1 MKRGTTVQ
9 RQILGLGLT
18 GAVVVLLASG
28 GRADDDAAP
37 SKPAPL
43 NMLKGRVL
51 DHEQK
56 PVTSAKVY
64 AVRADEGFM
73 FYGGPDHVH
82 TYARDEKVLFLF
94 TKYNG
99 RGSGDGTTDD
109 QGHFDIK
116 GLHAGRFNLLAVHK
130 DRGVVVKTEV
140 EQPNADDGVDLVLA
154 PPTFIEGTITGLVSK
169 DRKLYGY
176 FEFPGMMPWQIPW
189 QTPFGASRS
198 FILVR
203 PSVDIATNGT
213 FRVGPLPAGG
223 PWALSFYEIIT
234 KRSFGATLLKV
245 PVSAQTGKTT
255 QFNLDLIKGPKL
267 TGRIRGPQGEPLKDV
282 AVSVTPAS
290 ASGSI
295 FSRFA
300 ALFPG
305 GDLIVPQYGA
315 VTDQD
320 GNYTIAGF
328 PAGSYSLEAKRH
340 APRTGFG

>member
-9 RQILGLGLT
+9 RRILGFGLAW
-18 GAVVVLLASG
+18 AVVVLLASG
-28 GRADDDAAP
+28 ARADGDSTP
-37 SKPAPL
+37 SKPEPL
-43 NMLKGRVL
+43 NVLKGRVL
-51 DHEQK
+51 DYEQK

-73 FYGGPDHVH
+73 FYGGPDRVH

-109 QGHFDIK
+109 QGHFAIK
-116 GLHAGRFNLLAVHK
+116 GLRAGRFNLLAVHK
-130 DRGVVVKTEV
+130 DRGVVVKTGV
-140 EQPNADDGVDLVLA
+140 EQPNADAGADLFLA
-154 PPTFIEGTITGLVSK
+154 PPTFVEGTITGLVSEG
-169 DRKLYGY
+169 RKLHGRL
-176 FEFPGMMPWQIPW
+176 EFPGTMPWQV
-189 QTPFGASRS
+189 PFGASRS
-198 FILVR
+198 MIFVR
-203 PSVDIATNGT
+203 PNVDIAAAGT
-213 FRVGPLPAGG
+213 FRVGPLPVGG
-223 PWALSFYEIIT
+223 PWALSFDQIIP

-255 QFNLDLIKGPKL
+255 QFNLDLTKGPKL
-267 TGRIRGPQGEPLKDV
+267 TGRIRGPQGQPLKDV

-305 GDLIVPQYGA
+305 GDSIVPQYGA